1 MLNLNSVKIYVS
13 TVCPSLTGK
22 MKSFQTK
29 LKVLTELLFERPK
42 FVRPSPCLDILHI
55 PGDKGIRPLVVR
67 GDKVMSWNLSEVPSR
82 LQIAALILT

>member
-1 MLNLNSVKIYVS
+1 MWVPVAARIWV
-13 TVCPSLTGK
+13 V
-22 MKSFQTK
+22 
-29 LKVLTELLFERPK
+29 TELLFERLK

-67 GDKVMSWNLSEVPSR
+67 GDKVRSWKLSKVPSR